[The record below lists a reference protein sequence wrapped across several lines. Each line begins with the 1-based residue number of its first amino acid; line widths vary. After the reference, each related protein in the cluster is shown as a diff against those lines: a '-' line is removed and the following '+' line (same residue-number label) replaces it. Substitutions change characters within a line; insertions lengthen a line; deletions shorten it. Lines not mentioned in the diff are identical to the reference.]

1 MREERARLSAMRSS
15 PPRLAALFL
24 GLALPSVGLAG
35 PNFVG
40 AYAPNQ
46 WSSSGITGGTAG
58 VDLGQSTSTELVLFY
73 DVDLGYPGPG
83 VSFRDA
89 IYEVVADSDG
99 RVRFDWAFDYDARIY
114 RPHTELWLYADTPAG
129 LDEVLLHED
138 SYSFGSELVTGSSP
152 SLDVYEGYAFGIRM
166 GGSNL
171 DADSRISGELSMTG
185 FLFEEVDCAGV
196 VGGGAYED
204 MCGQCDAIPANDCA
218 QDCAGTWGGGAYR
231 DMCGQCD
238 AIPANDCEQD
248 CAGIWGGGNYED
260 MCGQCDAIPANDCE
274 QDCSGSWGGTAYLDS
289 CGDCVGGTTGQS
301 PCSTTT
307 PADTDTDADSD
318 ADADSDSDAD
328 TDADS
333 DTDAD
338 TDADTDTDADADGDT
353 DADPTRDTGPLQIPE
368 TDTSTGTVTYAR
380 AGRSCGCATEA
391 KPGWGLTGLMA
402 RRR

>member
-1 MREERARLSAMRSS
+1 MPARTNLPMREERARLSAMRSS

-274 QDCSGSWGGTAYLDS
+274 QDCSGSWGASRRAAPPPRPTPIPTPTA
-289 CGDCVGGTTGQS
+289 TRTR
-301 PCSTTT
+301 T
-307 PADTDTDADSD
+307 PTATPTPTPTAIPMP
-318 ADADSDSDAD
+318 
-328 TDADS
+328 TPMP
-333 DTDAD
+333 TP
-338 TDADTDTDADADGDT
+338 TPT
-353 DADPTRDTGPLQIPE
+353 PTRMGTPMRTPPGTPVRCRSRRPIPRPAPSPTLGPGGAAAAPRRP
-368 TDTSTGTVTYAR
+368 SRGGGSR
-380 AGRSCGCATEA
+380 A
-391 KPGWGLTGLMA
+391 
-402 RRR
+402 